1 MADRYMKNAQHH
13 PSQVNANQKY
23 NEEAQLPEWPLS
35 KEKKTDKYRWDMEK
49 LDPEYT
55 FNGNKNGVVAIG
67 NSTGVPQI
75 I

>member
-1 MADRYMKNAQHH
+1 MAIIKRK
-13 PSQVNANQKY
+13 K
-23 NEEAQLPEWPLS
+23 
-35 KEKKTDKYRWDMEK
+35 KKTDEYRWDMEK

>member
-35 KEKKTDKYRWDMEK
+35 KEKK
-49 LDPEYT
+49 
-55 FNGNKNGVVAIG
+55 KNRQVSVGYG
-67 NSTGVPQI
+67 ETGPRVYF
-75 I
+75 